1 MDSMSFVFKH
11 PSNILIVGPTGAGKT
26 QFLSKCL
33 ERGLFQPRP
42 TRIIWIYGEWQETY
56 DEALGMSKIG
66 ILAPIEFVKNEQD
79 YTALYASLQ
88 RTERNLLILD
98 DQMSETKG
106 DNSVVNLVTKGS
118 HHKSATVVFLM
129 QNLFEKGGALRTI
142 NLNSQYLVLFKNPRD
157 KRQIST
163 LSQQME
169 PTNVHFIQD
178 AFEDATRSPHSYLLF
193 DLRQETPDELRVLT
207 NVDSDSP
214 RVYVKAGVSIKA

>member
-1 MDSMSFVFKH
+1 MDSMPFVFKH

-106 DNSVVNLVTKGS
+106 DNSVVNLFTKGS

-142 NLNSQYLVLFKNPRD
+142 NLNSQYIVLFKNPRD

-163 LSQQME
+163 LAQQME

-178 AFEDATRSPHSYLLF
+178 AFEDAKRLPHSYLLF
-193 DLRQETPDELRVLT
+193 DLRQETPDDLRVLA

-214 RVYVKAGVSIKA
+214 RVYVKSSI